1 MTRRR
6 RDSGFGFV
14 ELLVLIVVVGILA
27 SIAMRTMTSTIT
39 DARRIKT
46 EREMEMLAAAIVG
59 DPARTTDNLRSDFGF
74 FGDIGAFPTTLAS
87 LYTNPGYSTW
97 RGPYVALSADQ
108 DTTSFRMDEWGN
120 QYIYAVGA
128 SITSSGG
135 GTGLTK
141 KLADA
146 QTDYTLNQFVGLVKD
161 QNDSLPGTIEKDS
174 VRVQLSIPNGLG
186 GTALKIRTP
195 DASGQFVFDSIPA
208 GRHPLLLTYL
218 PSNDTLS
225 RYITVLPRHKN
236 RNPPLCKSATAH
248 FGGSGC
254 GESITLRPDGA
265 GATTSLTGCVTS
277 NWQCVEDVIPDD
289 NSTLVQRAAT
299 SWAYDLYSL
308 PDPIAA
314 ACPPSKVT
322 VFLRCRMELT
332 QGDARGI
339 LRVNGMNFPGTAT
352 SLTTSW
358 ANYSF
363 SWSSNPATGST
374 WTWSDINAMQA
385 GLELKGQNATKPAYC
400 TQVWV
405 EVGY

>member
-1 MTRRR
+1 MTRHRQ
-6 RDSGFGFV
+6 DAGFGFV

-39 DARRIKT
+39 DARRVRT
-46 EREMEMLAAAIVG
+46 EREMELLAAAIVG
-59 DPARTTDNLRSDFGF
+59 DPARSTDNLRSDFGY

-87 LYTNPGYSTW
+87 LYTNPGYGTW

-108 DTTSFRMDEWGN
+108 DTVSYRLDEWGD
-120 QYIYAVGA
+120 QYIYAVGV

-135 GTGLTK
+135 GTGFTK

-146 QTDYTLNQFVGLVKD
+146 PTDYTQNQFVGLVKD
-161 QNDSLPGTIEKDS
+161 RNDSLPGTIEKDS
-174 VRVQLSIPNGLG
+174 VQIQLSIPDGVG
-186 GTALKIRTP
+186 GTANKICTP

-208 GRHPLLLTYL
+208 GRHPLRLTYL

-236 RNPPLCKSATAH
+236 SNPSLFKFATAH

-265 GATTSLTGCVTS
+265 GASSSLTGCATS
-277 NWQCVEDVIPDD
+277 NWQCVDEVTPDD
-289 NSTLVQRAAT
+289 NSTLVQRDAT
-299 SWAYDLYSL
+299 SWAHDLYSL
-308 PDPIAA
+308 PDPAAA

-322 VFLRCRMELT
+322 VFLRCRMEQT
-332 QGDARGI
+332 QGDVRAV
-339 LRVNGMNFPGTAT
+339 LRVNGVNFQGAAT
-352 SLTTSW
+352 PLTTSW
-358 ANYSF
+358 VNYGF
-363 SWSSNPATGST
+363 SWSSNPATGSA
-374 WTWSDINAMQA
+374 WTWSDISALQV
-385 GLELKGQNATKPAYC
+385 GPELKGQNATKPAFC

-405 EVGY
+405 VVEY